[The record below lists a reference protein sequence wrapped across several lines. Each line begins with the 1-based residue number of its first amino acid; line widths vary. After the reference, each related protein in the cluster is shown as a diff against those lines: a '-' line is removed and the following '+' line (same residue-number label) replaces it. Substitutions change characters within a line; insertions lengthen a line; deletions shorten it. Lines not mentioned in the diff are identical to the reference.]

1 MKNKKAIIAALL
13 GSGVL
18 LSNNKDTKNN
28 RNIKNNKEINN
39 DEKQPVIKLNELI
52 SISPVDKKPV
62 IKSIEPISIS
72 PVNKYDVYKIKF
84 DSEEELNDFLKDLPI
99 LSSDDF
105 IGSVLKQNPSIDNKL
120 KSSLESASLSND
132 NQDIVLPELN
142 FISTPKKGKEF
153 ENLSVI
159 DKEKDIYLETYVS
172 GDKEVK
178 KEKIGTKYKKEFYYK
193 GYKIA
198 GGKEVRNYLTYTA
211 VGKGKEEKEE
221 ITRNESF
228 FSVEESKEK
237 VIVYSKNKIKEI
249 YQKQYKCKID
259 DNDLQLVYYKPKDL
273 NKLIPMYQV
282 GRKESGPKRI
292 NKMKIENNKESKD
305 ININLMGMYFPS
317 NSKYAEDG
325 LSSKPNLNI
334 EYVKD
339 VPDNKDKDDDQRDDD
354 VSNDQGSNDQ
364 GNNQIKDMH
373 EYKISFLYSP
383 GLKEENI
390 NLLGNFKV
398 IDKKTEKVDD
408 ELNLYS
414 FKCIGNLEKLRDPK
428 SNTNTIIINYINKYD
443 FSKSFAHKYNP
454 KDLRKPKLPVGIS
467 IDRISSVIPNRISS
481 VKTPSRI
488 PSIASSRG
496 HTKNEWG
503 IEWGEDLI
511 GGSCYSNFVN
521 SMNSQSS
528 TVNKYQWI
536 TPNAWKNDFWDKDK
550 TGGLDHRYID
560 DVDTSVII
568 AHGNGHG
575 FDLEGPG
582 PNNGDLTYWDAN
594 DGKTWGN
601 KDLEFHAW
609 LSCQVL
615 EEEWTFTDDA
625 GNTQRRQWY
634 ERWGPTF
641 NGLHLICGF
650 QTNAFVATHKHLQYF
665 AENMYEGDGKTVRR
679 SWFDAADADQPDDV
693 EAVVMGPLISDNT
706 DSKGDFKS
714 INATTPNAKRAYWN
728 DKVWGKGGS
737 GKDVTKSSSGKSSEV
752 IGWWRIVHTV

>member
-1 MKNKKAIIAALL
+1 
-13 GSGVL
+13 
-18 LSNNKDTKNN
+18 
-28 RNIKNNKEINN
+28 
-39 DEKQPVIKLNELI
+39 
-52 SISPVDKKPV
+52 
-62 IKSIEPISIS
+62 
-72 PVNKYDVYKIKF
+72 
-84 DSEEELNDFLKDLPI
+84 
-99 LSSDDF
+99 
-105 IGSVLKQNPSIDNKL
+105 
-120 KSSLESASLSND
+120 
-132 NQDIVLPELN
+132 
-142 FISTPKKGKEF
+142 
-153 ENLSVI
+153 
-159 DKEKDIYLETYVS
+159 
-172 GDKEVK
+172 
-178 KEKIGTKYKKEFYYK
+178 
-193 GYKIA
+193 
-198 GGKEVRNYLTYTA
+198 
-211 VGKGKEEKEE
+211 
-221 ITRNESF
+221 
-228 FSVEESKEK
+228 
-237 VIVYSKNKIKEI
+237 
-249 YQKQYKCKID
+249 
-259 DNDLQLVYYKPKDL
+259 
-273 NKLIPMYQV
+273 PMYQV

-317 NSKYAEDG
+317 NPKYTEDG
-325 LSSKPNLNI
+325 LLSKPNLNI

-339 VPDNKDKDDDQRDDD
+339 VPDNKDKDDGQRDDD
-354 VSNDQGSNDQ
+354 VSNDQGS
-364 GNNQIKDMH
+364 NNQIKDMH
-373 EYKISFLYSP
+373 EYKISFYDSP

-398 IDKKTEKVDD
+398 IDKKTEKVPGED
-408 ELNLYS
+408 LNLYS
-414 FKCIGNLEKLRDPK
+414 FKCIGNLEKLKDPK

-454 KDLRKPKLPVGIS
+454 KDLREPKRPAFAFLTPG
-467 IDRISSVIPNRISS
+467 RISS
-481 VKTPSRI
+481 VKAPGRI
-488 PSIASSRG
+488 SSVKAPGRITSTASSRG

-503 IEWGEDLI
+503 IEWGENLI
-511 GGSCYSNFVN
+511 GGSCYSNFVT

-625 GNTQRRQWY
+625 GNIQRRQWY

-665 AENMYEGDGKTVRR
+665 AENMYEGDGKTIRR
-679 SWFDAADADQPDDV
+679 SWFDAADDDQPDDV
-693 EAVVMGPLISDNT
+693 QAVVMGPLI
-706 DSKGDFKS
+706 
-714 INATTPNAKRAYWN
+714 
-728 DKVWGKGGS
+728 
-737 GKDVTKSSSGKSSEV
+737 
-752 IGWWRIVHTV
+752 